1 MSNIHVGA
9 LPKEWEGWESYF
21 VHFHDFVRLP
31 TEKNRPV
38 WSPRFTCFG
47 NEWKVIILP
56 GGHVEGHEGMISLFL
71 WHCSDSDISVTFSAS
86 VKDRKT
92 GGIVMKRLTT
102 HKFEGRKTWGWA
114 DFALRT
120 AVAAPQSNALSLGS
134 LTVEVR
140 VKPDKGDHCQNF
152 IPKNRFVQNMQK
164 LFLDED
170 TADMSFQVRT
180 QVFYAHKL
188 VLRVCVNES
197 ILATLCEDCD
207 ESSPAPISDVDP
219 RVFRHMLCHVY
230 GGYISASEWKD
241 CSKDLIEAADKY
253 GLSNLK
259 IEAEGWYV
267 NHLIFTAGDA
277 VEALTYA
284 TDKNCFLLKE
294 AAINFIV
301 ANASDVLA
309 TLLMKRTDEGEDLN
323 QHSIN
328 YLRAELD
335 LLEKGIDGS
344 RDLLIARLKKWN
356 RFQ

>member
-9 LPKEWEGWESYF
+9 IPKEWEGWESHF
-21 VHFHDFVRLP
+21 VHFHDFVSMSS
-31 TEKNRPV
+31 EKNQPM

-47 NEWKVIILP
+47 NEWRAIILP

-71 WHCSDSDISVTFSAS
+71 WHCSNSDISVTFAAS
-86 VKDRKT
+86 VKDRQT
-92 GGIVMKRLTT
+92 GGVVMKHLTT

-120 AVAAPQSNALSLGS
+120 VITAPQSNVLQHGT

-140 VKPDKGDHCQNF
+140 IKPDKGDHCENF
-152 IPKNRFVQNMQK
+152 VPKNRFVQNMQQ

-170 TADMSFQVRT
+170 TADMSFQVQT

-188 VLRVCVNES
+188 VFKVCAKGS

-207 ESSPAPISDVDP
+207 ESSPAPISDVDR

-267 NHLIFTAGDA
+267 KHLNFAPGDA
-277 VEALTYA
+277 VEALTYS
-284 TDKNCFLLKE
+284 TDMNCFLLKE
-294 AAINFIV
+294 AAINFIM
-301 ANASDVLA
+301 ANANEVLA
-309 TLLMKRTDEGEDLN
+309 TLLMKRTNVSEDLS
-323 QHSIN
+323 QLSIN
-328 YLRAELD
+328 CLRAELD
-335 LLEKGIDGS
+335 LLESDIDGS

-356 RFQ
+356 RF